1 MSFVWFEQLPNIFEK
16 KQYMKK
22 LNSLISYENNERM
35 KFFLRKL
42 DRKLFL
48 I

>member
-1 MSFVWFEQLPNIFEK
+1 MSLVWFEQLPNILKKKAICEK
-16 KQYMKK
+16 SKFAFFVRKQREK
-22 LNSLISYENNERM
+22 

-42 DRKLFL
+42 DQKFVL